1 MLSACETGNGDI
13 SYDGIIGLQRG
24 FKNAGANTIIM
35 SLWKVDDAAT
45 SLLMVSFYR
54 SYLKTGSKDAA
65 FKEAQQIVREKYP
78 DPYYWASFI
87 LLD

>member
-1 MLSACETGNGDI
+1 
-13 SYDGIIGLQRG
+13 
-24 FKNAGANTIIM
+24 M

-65 FKEAQQIVREKYP
+65 FKEAQQIVREEYP